1 MVFKDIQRYKWKE
14 EGATEKE
21 ECVCTLRVSV
31 PTLLANLVFGRA
43 RVVECITFAEAVEDY
58 KDGSCLL

>member
-1 MVFKDIQRYKWKE
+1 MVFKDTSGRKE

-31 PTLLANLVFGRA
+31 PTFLANLVFRRA
-43 RVVECITFAEAVEDY
+43 RVVEFITLAEAVEDY